1 MLLVIKGDLQRIKK
15 GLFSIF
21 SSISIHSDIILVLFQ
36 SLYFKIHLSFRVR
49 KFGVALQPYKV
60 YCNYCSL
67 LVATSHFTASNH
79 FVHWSLGRCCTV
91 RSSMY
96 LRAALFVLLTGS
108 LARLAPLLGTSP
120 GRGVCPAEAGVLV
133 LHVSPFLRAWAINL
147 QIRHVVN
154 DLNIP

>member
-60 YCNYCSL
+60 DCNYCSL

-79 FVHWSLGRCCTV
+79 FVH
-91 RSSMY
+91 
-96 LRAALFVLLTGS
+96 
-108 LARLAPLLGTSP
+108 
-120 GRGVCPAEAGVLV
+120 
-133 LHVSPFLRAWAINL
+133 
-147 QIRHVVN
+147 
-154 DLNIP
+154 